1 MLPFFRTK
9 LINFIMKNN
18 GEISLDPNNW
28 DEIRKLGYQ
37 SIDLMIEYLS
47 NIEQNKVWK
56 PIPPKAKEYFSSS
69 IPLKPQ
75 STNEIF
81 TKICKQM

>member
-1 MLPFFRTK
+1 
-9 LINFIMKNN
+9 
-18 GEISLDPNNW
+18 
-28 DEIRKLGYQ
+28 
-37 SIDLMIEYLS
+37 MIEYLS

-56 PIPPKAKEYFSSS
+56 PIPPKTKEYFSSS

-81 TKICKQM
+81 DDFINNILPYPSGISILDFGVLSKVQGLLQVQSQNY